1 MALSDERN
9 IPYFVGVVMSE
20 YDRKV
25 AQATE
30 ELAKELQYKRASGVA
45 WSQLEIEY
53 DLSRKTI
60 LRIFKRFDMQD
71 MVLPPEEM
79 WDRPCLKCRKPIL
92 RPKGQWLCMKC
103 KYSNVETA
111 SGLSSSFLGLV

>member
-1 MALSDERN
+1 
-9 IPYFVGVVMSE
+9 MSE

-71 MVLPPEEM
+71 MVLPPDEM

-92 RPKGQWLCMKC
+92 RPRGQWLCMKC
-103 KYSNVETA
+103 RYQNADTS
-111 SGLSSSFLGLV
+111 LGVSDYYMERV

>member
-1 MALSDERN
+1 
-9 IPYFVGVVMSE
+9 MSE

-53 DLSRKTI
+53 DLLNSRT
-60 LRIFKRFDMQD
+60 RANG
-71 MVLPPEEM
+71 VLT
-79 WDRPCLKCRKPIL
+79 
-92 RPKGQWLCMKC
+92 GA
-103 KYSNVETA
+103 NA
-111 SGLSSSFLGLV
+111 